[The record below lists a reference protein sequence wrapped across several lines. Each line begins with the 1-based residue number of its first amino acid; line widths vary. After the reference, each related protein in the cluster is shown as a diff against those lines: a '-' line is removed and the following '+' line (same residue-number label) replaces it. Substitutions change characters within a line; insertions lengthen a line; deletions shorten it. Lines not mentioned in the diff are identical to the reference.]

1 MNWTQIINAAAGQA
15 DALFSIMYRIPDRTH
30 AALATLLLLDDAP
43 HPTTALVVL
52 PMTSLPVQAALAAH
66 VAPALAAWRADPLWP
81 ERAVSRQARER
92 LAWCVVGMVVAL
104 REHPAAQ
111 RDAIDLVLDHG
122 DERNVEDLLY
132 QIGVDGWRKLDADR
146 RDTLLKK
153 APAEALAWI
162 WTDLNKSQREKAAL
176 DVLFHS
182 YSSAL
187 FIGNIGDVAWRTTDP
202 NLRDRLIFKA
212 VIRSTDIDATARTW
226 PGMTADERKKLA
238 MNVIDHR
245 DASAASLLLDRL
257 GTAGRATLTDDQRAR
272 LESLAMARCAW
283 SVLKHRITDAGW
295 GTAPVTGW
303 GAASVKDRSAA
314 LAAAEQSAMCA
325 ADLLRT
331 VGAAGWDAMSP
342 DEQERIA
349 TVIRANPRSIVHCPP
364 ALWRALAVH
373 PLPPATEM
381 PTSVIGGWRAEDVDV
396 DLSHLPPAHRAV
408 LLGSAMWRWDDVAK
422 ESVRMQRLCD
432 AWNEM
437 TADERVDVATAHPFV
452 LAAVA
457 AAARRRGDVTAAIH
471 TVGET
476 FARIVAA
483 TADTEARRAVAAM
496 LREPNG
502 WRDWMAGFA
511 PDDSDPPEVWTA
523 WADAAL
529 RGCVLDPALCA
540 RLAAYSSPRPAAHR
554 GARCA

>member
-15 DALFSIMYRIPDRTH
+15 DALVSIMHREPDRTH

-122 DERNVEDLLY
+122 DEWN
-132 QIGVDGWRKLDADR
+132 
-146 RDTLLKK
+146 T
-153 APAEALAWI
+153 ALA
-162 WTDLNKSQREKAAL
+162 
-176 DVLFHS
+176 
-182 YSSAL
+182 
-187 FIGNIGDVAWRTTDP
+187 
-202 NLRDRLIFKA
+202 
-212 VIRSTDIDATARTW
+212 
-226 PGMTADERKKLA
+226 
-238 MNVIDHR
+238 
-245 DASAASLLLDRL
+245 ASFLLDRL
-257 GTAGRATLTDDQRAR
+257 GPAGRATLTDDQRAR
-272 LESLAMARCAW
+272 LESLAMAQDAW
-283 SVLKHRITDAGW
+283 SDLKRRITDAGR

-303 GAASVKDRSAA
+303 GAASVEDRSAA

-342 DEQERIA
+342 DEQARIA